1 MVVECIGL
9 PGSGKTYLLRSV
21 EKELRKRGIP
31 CVNAGERS
39 MHSVLWKAGKKVLH
53 RTIFLDRNAREIRE
67 KIERI
72 LAEAGGSR
80 AEVRAGASGQESRA
94 FSLRSRYGINT
105 DERFTVESAA
115 IFAAV
120 CHLMEKSEKVYLFDE
135 GLVHTI
141 VKFCAEFHLP
151 DSVFLEIVAACG
163 HFDELSRVVVHNGIS
178 VDDCVKSIQ
187 KRNRHICAF
196 DELPEDLLRE
206 LLGEYSRLNACY
218 AAHYPVLS
226 VLRADD
232 DGEKVR
238 QICGAIFR
246 KRTGRK
252 RHEGIAATRNAPSR
266 RALRAKTGMN
276 REEPVQYR
284 KKEHDQRSERQI

>member
-53 RTIFLDRNAREIRE
+53 RTIFLDRNARELRDRMR
-67 KIERI
+67 KI
-72 LAEAGGSR
+72 LADQAGGSL
-80 AEVRAGASGQESRA
+80 EGSRAGGSQAGGGRSGREDLRAGGDRQESRA
-94 FSLRSRYGINT
+94 FPLRSRYGINT

-120 CHLMEKSEKVYLFDE
+120 YHLMEKSEKVYLFDE
-135 GLVHTI
+135 GLVHTL

-151 DSVFLEIVAACG
+151 DQVFLEIAAACG
-163 HFDELSRVVVHNGIS
+163 PYDEMSRIVVHNGIS
-178 VDDCVKSIQ
+178 VDDCVKSIR
-187 KRNRHICAF
+187 KRDRHICAF

-206 LLGEYSRLNACY
+206 LLGEYSWLNACY

-238 QICGAIFR
+238 QICGGIFR

-252 RHEGIAATRNAPSR
+252 RFR
-266 RALRAKTGMN
+266 RR
-276 REEPVQYR
+276 
-284 KKEHDQRSERQI
+284 

>member
-21 EKELRKRGIP
+21 EEELRKRGIP

-53 RTIFLDRNAREIRE
+53 RTIFLDRDARDLRDRIR
-67 KIERI
+67 KI
-72 LAEAGGSR
+72 LADQAGGSR
-80 AEVRAGASGQESRA
+80 SGREALRAGESRLADAGRTDQLRQAGGDRQESKA
-94 FSLRSRYGINT
+94 FPLRSRYGINS

-120 CHLMEKSEKVYLFDE
+120 YHMMEKSEKVYLFAE
-135 GLVHTI
+135 GLVHTL
-141 VKFCAEFHLP
+141 VKFCAEFRLP
-151 DSVFLEIVAACG
+151 DQVFLEIAAACG
-163 HFDELSRVVVHNGIS
+163 PFDEMSRIVVHNGIS
-178 VDDCVKSIQ
+178 VDDCVRSIR
-187 KRNRHICAF
+187 KRDRHICAF

-238 QICGAIFR
+238 QICGGIFL

-252 RHEGIAATRNAPSR
+252 RFR
-266 RALRAKTGMN
+266 RR
-276 REEPVQYR
+276 
-284 KKEHDQRSERQI
+284 

>member
-21 EKELRKRGIP
+21 EEELRKRGIP

-53 RTIFLDRNAREIRE
+53 RTIFLDRNARELRDRMR
-67 KIERI
+67 KI
-72 LAEAGGSR
+72 LADQAGGSLEDLRAGGSR
-80 AEVRAGASGQESRA
+80 AGGGRSGREDLRAGGSRQESRA
-94 FSLRSRYGINT
+94 FPLRSRYGINS

-120 CHLMEKSEKVYLFDE
+120 YHLMEKSEKVYLFDE
-135 GLVHTI
+135 GLVHTL

-151 DSVFLEIVAACG
+151 DQVFLEIAAACG
-163 HFDELSRVVVHNGIS
+163 PYDEMSRIVVHNGIS
-178 VDDCVKSIQ
+178 VDDCVKSIR
-187 KRNRHICAF
+187 KRDRHICAF

-238 QICGAIFR
+238 QICGGIFR

-252 RHEGIAATRNAPSR
+252 RFR
-266 RALRAKTGMN
+266 RR
-276 REEPVQYR
+276 
-284 KKEHDQRSERQI
+284 

>member
-53 RTIFLDRNAREIRE
+53 RTIFLDRNARELRDRMR
-67 KIERI
+67 KI
-72 LAEAGGSR
+72 LADQAGGSL
-80 AEVRAGASGQESRA
+80 EGSRAGGGREDLRAGGSQTGGGRQDSRAGGGRQESRA
-94 FSLRSRYGINT
+94 FPLRSRYGINT

-120 CHLMEKSEKVYLFDE
+120 YHLMEKSEKVYLFDE
-135 GLVHTI
+135 GLVHTL
-141 VKFCAEFHLP
+141 VKFCAEFHLS
-151 DSVFLEIVAACG
+151 DQVFLEIAAACG
-163 HFDELSRVVVHNGIS
+163 PFDEMSRIVVHNGIS
-178 VDDCVKSIQ
+178 VDDCVRSIR
-187 KRNRHICAF
+187 KRDRHICAF

-238 QICGAIFR
+238 QICGGIFR

-252 RHEGIAATRNAPSR
+252 RFHR
-266 RALRAKTGMN
+266 R
-276 REEPVQYR
+276 
-284 KKEHDQRSERQI
+284 

>member
-21 EKELRKRGIP
+21 EEELRKRGIP

-53 RTIFLDRNAREIRE
+53 RTIFLDRNARELRDRMR
-67 KIERI
+67 KI
-72 LAEAGGSR
+72 LANQAGGSLEDSRAGGGRAGGGRSGREDLRAGGSR
-80 AEVRAGASGQESRA
+80 QESRA
-94 FSLRSRYGINT
+94 FPLRSRYGINS

-120 CHLMEKSEKVYLFDE
+120 YHLMEKSEKVYLFDE
-135 GLVHTI
+135 GLVHTL

-151 DSVFLEIVAACG
+151 DQAFLEIVAACG
-163 HFDELSRVVVHNGIS
+163 PYDEMSRIVVHNGIS
-178 VDDCVKSIQ
+178 VDDCVKSIR
-187 KRNRHICAF
+187 KRDRHICAF

-238 QICGAIFR
+238 QICGGIFR

-252 RHEGIAATRNAPSR
+252 RFR
-266 RALRAKTGMN
+266 RR
-276 REEPVQYR
+276 
-284 KKEHDQRSERQI
+284 